1 MKNIKYMLYYAFLN
15 SAFNVRILIK
25 YFFCLVFSKSR
36 NFHLPSAKQ
45 MLFGYQKSQYH
56 QKQCF
61 LVRNLCLPFQIAHFY
76 LIAPSWTTTVKLV
89 ANSTNIPE
97 VNHKSEKKANKYTTE
112 NKLVSCLVFSV
123 SEDGSILT
131 QTHTISFFR
140 CTKPD
145 SNLIEAIFTAQGA

>member
-1 MKNIKYMLYYAFLN
+1 MKNIKYMLYYDFLN
-15 SAFNVRILIK
+15 SVFKVRILIK
-25 YFFCLVFSKSR
+25 YFVFWYFQNQETSIYHQPSKCYLAIR
-36 NFHLPSAKQ
+36 
-45 MLFGYQKSQYH
+45 SQYH

-112 NKLVSCLVFSV
+112 NKLVSCPVFSV

-140 CTKPD
+140 CTKPNT
-145 SNLIEAIFTAQGA
+145 NLTEAIFTAQGA